1 MQNPRG
7 LWVFHTGMR
16 SAELA
21 GLQWGDIDFNGTF
34 LTVRRSWVDGRI
46 HRTKT
51 NRIRRVDLSDALL
64 EALIELKRH
73 LRKEWLSPGVRPQC
87 IFLMA
92 RSNSS
97 NRAFSSTLR
106 SSSLWTAIIS
116 IPVRSLVLI
125 VVGVPIVPPPSLP
138 KAAKKSCAIGP

>member
-1 MQNPRG
+1 MPPPAIHMQNPRG

-21 GLQWGDIDFNGTF
+21 GLQWGDIDFNGKF

-64 EALIELKRH
+64 A
-73 LRKEWLSPGVRPQC
+73 SPDYAKTVVRC
-87 IFLMA
+87 
-92 RSNSS
+92 
-97 NRAFSSTLR
+97 
-106 SSSLWTAIIS
+106 
-116 IPVRSLVLI
+116 
-125 VVGVPIVPPPSLP
+125 
-138 KAAKKSCAIGP
+138 